1 MVRDG
6 KRNFEKVSLTAGVWK
21 MGENKES

>member
-6 KRNFEKVSLTAGVWK
+6 ERNFEKVSLTTGVWK
-21 MGENKES
+21 MGENKEG